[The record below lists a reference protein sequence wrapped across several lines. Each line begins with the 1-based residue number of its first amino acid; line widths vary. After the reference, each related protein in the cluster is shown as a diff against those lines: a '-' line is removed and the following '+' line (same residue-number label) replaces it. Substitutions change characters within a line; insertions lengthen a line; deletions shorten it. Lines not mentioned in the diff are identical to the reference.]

1 MDEKIYKITSI
12 DIGSTNSQ
20 MAQTYGVSTDG
31 EKSWRSLNTPA
42 TETQYLLRDNG
53 LVNIPTILL
62 RKSDLTE
69 SQKMVIGELKKD
81 YLAGHE
87 ASELYRRHYGLKLI
101 SEFKKDFFCSEEA
114 KDSKAAKE
122 RYEAARS
129 AILQFLIF
137 LKQRES
143 MEAQKHTDSIE
154 KTILTLPV
162 RSTAT
167 ERETMKKLAAEAGWK
182 NIELQDEARSVLRYA
197 LGKKNSILVS
207 KLSQMTL
214 LQDFYVLIMDIGG
227 STTDLLLVKI
237 RPDGNGGLSDP
248 DIVAQWPEVG
258 ETDTL
263 GSIDIDKKLCDW
275 FLENGFIRQ
284 DLTEEAIQNH
294 GYSDFREFKENNM
307 TAIKNGIEIAQLTG
321 SIVNLEMSARGR
333 LFSRVDYSESPL
345 KMNQDVFLKEIA
357 WEYLEKI
364 QSAIGKLLQDAGISE
379 HELDCIVTAGGGTK
393 LYGIREMLLGELGL
407 PNSLQFSR
415 IQKDPRMLIEN
426 TEEPSAVCALGNVM
440 PLPHISFRNHA
451 LANYIMRVKIYNV
464 SVNELGGWNLAHT
477 DRPTIPAGFKRV
489 FYKNYEIIRWGASL
503 PLTRTIEESFSVYS
517 GTRTS
522 FVYVIEILSE
532 KKDGTIYFQRAWS
545 DYSLRTPG
553 VALVDLFTQDN
564 SGYQSGKYS
573 IQVTFDEDYTISI
586 TPNIK
591 IDGNWGFSN
600 STRTLNG

>member
-1 MDEKIYKITSI
+1 MDEKIYKITCI

-20 MAQTYGVSTDG
+20 MSQTYGTSTDDG
-31 EKSWRSLNTPA
+31 KTWKALQIPQKEV
-42 TETQYLLRDNG
+42 QYLLRDNG
-53 LVNIPTILL
+53 LVNIPTVLL

-87 ASELYRRHYGLKLI
+87 ANELFKRHYGLKLI

-114 KDSKAAKE
+114 KDNKEAKE
-122 RYEAARS
+122 RYEAAHN
-129 AILQFLIF
+129 AILEFLTF

-143 MEAQKHTDSIE
+143 MEAQQYTDAVE

-167 ERETMKKLAAEAGWK
+167 EREAMKQLAAKAGWK

-197 LGKKNSILVS
+197 LSRKNSLLAG

-237 RPDGNGGLSDP
+237 RPDGKGGFSDP
-248 DIVAQWPEVG
+248 DIVAQWPEIG

-284 DLTEEAIQNH
+284 DLTEQAIQNH

-307 TAIKNGIEIAQLTG
+307 PAIRNGIEIPQLTG
-321 SIVNLEMSARGR
+321 SIVNLEMAARGR

-345 KMNQDVFLKEIA
+345 KMNQEVFLKEIA
-357 WEYLEKI
+357 WEYLKKI
-364 QSAIGKLLQDAGISE
+364 QAAVRKLLKDAGISE
-379 HELDCIVTAGGGTK
+379 QKLDCIVTAGGGTK
-393 LYGIREMLLGELGL
+393 LYGIHEMLLGKLDL
-407 PNSLQFSR
+407 PNPFQFSK
-415 IQKDPRMLIEN
+415 IQKDPRLLIESN
-426 TEEPSAVCALGNVM
+426 EEPSAVCALGNVM
-440 PLPHISFRNHA
+440 PLPHISFKNHA
-451 LANYIMRVKIYNV
+451 LSDFIMKVKIYNV
-464 SVNELGGWNLAHT
+464 PVSETSKWNLSHT
-477 DRPTIPAGFKRV
+477 DRPAIPADFKHV
-489 FYKNYEIIRWGASL
+489 FFKSYELIHQGSVL
-503 PLTRTIEESFSVYS
+503 PQTKTVEESFSVYS
-517 GTRTS
+517 GARTS
-522 FVYVIEILSE
+522 FVYVIEILS
-532 KKDGTIYFQRAWS
+532 KKDRTQYFQRAWS
-545 DYSLRTPG
+545 DFSMRTPG
-553 VALVDLFTQDN
+553 IVLVDLFNRDN
-564 SGYQSGKYS
+564 NGYEKGKYN

-591 IDGNWGFSN
+591 IEGNWGFSSN
-600 STRTLNG
+600 TRKMNG